1 MNNCLQHC
9 DVMCCDVL
17 YAAKLPPQHQHETWF
32 WTNQGWVEWW
42 PPGFVAQKGDSRY
55 LIAYLYFQNDYWIKM
70 CIALFSFLWSQLV
83 KKHRKKNHP
92 SQVTACEKYLNGT
105 CIRSDVFCWYKH
117 EGNVRNQPQSGK
129 NLPQNF
135 PSSQPQALPP
145 ECLVQMMEALEGLG
159 SKVEN
164 FKLSIKNFIQ

>member
-1 MNNCLQHC
+1 MDTH
-9 DVMCCDVL
+9 DVS
-17 YAAKLPPQHQHETWF
+17 AKKVINFECYVCRSTFPTKDE
-32 WTNQGWVEWW
+32 
-42 PPGFVAQKGDSRY
+42 
-55 LIAYLYFQNDYWIKM
+55 
-70 CIALFSFLWSQLV
+70 V

-92 SQVTACEKYLNGT
+92 SQVTVCEKNLNGT
-105 CIRSDVFCWYKH
+105 CIRSDSFCWYKH
-117 EGNVRNQPQSGK
+117 EGNVRNQPQTGK